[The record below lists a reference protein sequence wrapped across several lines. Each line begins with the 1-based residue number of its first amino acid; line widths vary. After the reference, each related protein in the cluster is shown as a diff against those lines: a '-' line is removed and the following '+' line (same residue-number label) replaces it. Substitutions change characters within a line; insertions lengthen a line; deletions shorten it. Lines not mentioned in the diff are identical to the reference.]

1 MVFCLGPVYHSG
13 SIPALSFHLC
23 RFGAVALRFDPPRG
37 VEMQLGGD
45 NMDVEGNSMLR
56 IENIPDEA

>member
-1 MVFCLGPVYHSG
+1 MVQLQG
-13 SIPALSFHLC
+13 
-23 RFGAVALRFDPPRG
+23 
-37 VEMQLGGD
+37 LGGD